1 MNFLSLLYPNG
12 QYLHVIDYYF
22 LCAYN
27 FSPLINFPHCCQMYL
42 LFAPLF
48 KILECLKPP
57 AFKNSI
63 TGYMKRS
70 VMWSLP
76 LLLFPQEISIPSM
89 LPFLGSY
96 FYNTYFDLLAKI
108 LFPLDLFMVNIH
120 LVFKFQFLFWQVPL
134 LASSLLP
141 CTCIAPYGIYIFII
155 HCHVSFV

>member
-12 QYLHVIDYYF
+12 QYLRVIDYYF

-42 LFAPLF
+42 LFAPLV
-48 KILECLKPP
+48 KILECLQPP

-63 TGYMKRS
+63 TGYMKPS

-76 LLLFPQEISIPSM
+76 LLLFPPRNFYLLNAS
-89 LPFLGSY
+89 FLRSY
-96 FYNTYFDLLAKI
+96 FYKTYFDLLAKI

-120 LVFKFQFLFWQVPL
+120 LVFKFQFLFYLVLQEAFLTSP
-134 LASSLLP
+134 SL
-141 CTCIAPYGIYIFII
+141 
-155 HCHVSFV
+155 S